1 MKRLLSAAEEL
12 ITKDSLALTDALAAL
27 AQGNLTTRATLD
39 TQLLTLTGSDE
50 VSQLATVFN
59 KVITQLKDSG
69 REFNTVTD
77 EPCQRLLYVGSD
89 AYLEGLACGEM
100 MGNTL
105 NGQGQVA
112 IITGSFSHTS
122 HQLRRKGFESILRE
136 KY

>member
-1 MKRLLSAAEEL
+1 M

-69 REFNTVTD
+69 KEFKH
-77 EPCQRLLYVGSD
+77 CY
-89 AYLEGLACGEM
+89 
-100 MGNTL
+100 
-105 NGQGQVA
+105 
-112 IITGSFSHTS
+112 
-122 HQLRRKGFESILRE
+122 
-136 KY
+136 